1 MKALRW
7 YAAKDIRIE
16 DLDEPKAEE
25 GRVKIKVK
33 WCGICGTDLHEYLA
47 GPIFIPVD
55 EPHPITGEKAPI
67 TLGHEFCGEI
77 VEVGEGVTG
86 HAVGDRV
93 TVEPVLFDPNSKASR
108 RGLYNLC
115 DKLGFYGL
123 AGMGGGFSE
132 YASVPASIVHRL
144 PDSVSYEQGAL
155 TEPASVAVHAV
166 RESRF
171 EVGDKA
177 AVFGAGPIGLLVVEA
192 LKAAGAHEIYVV
204 ELSAQRRARAAALGA
219 RVIDPTE
226 VDAVAEIVAATDGGV
241 DVAYEVTGVPAVLQ
255 QSIDCVRIQGE
266 TMIVSVWEKPA
277 PIQPNQIL
285 FKERHLT
292 GVLGYR
298 NVFPATLA
306 LMEQG
311 YFKPEDFVTRKIA
324 LENVIEQGFTALIEE
339 KDQVKI
345 LVSPEMS

>member
-7 YAAKDIRIE
+7 HGAKDVRIE
-16 DLDEPKAEE
+16 DVAEAQAGP

-55 EPHPITGEKAPI
+55 KPHPLTGEKAPI

-77 VEVGEGVTG
+77 VAVGEGVTDYQ
-86 HAVGDRV
+86 VGDRV
-93 TVEPVLFDPNSKASR
+93 TVEPILFDPNSKASR
-108 RGLYNLC
+108 QGLYNLC
-115 DKLGFYGL
+115 DKMGFYGL

-132 YASVPASIVHRL
+132 YASVPASIIHRL

-155 TEPASVAVHAV
+155 TEPAAVAVHAV

-171 EVGDKA
+171 QIGDKV

-192 LKAAGAHEIYVV
+192 LKAAGAQEIYVV
-204 ELSAQRRARAAALGA
+204 ELSPQRREKAAALGA
-219 RVIDPTE
+219 IALDPSA
-226 VDAVAEIVAATDGGV
+226 VDAVAEIVERTDGGV
-241 DVAYEVTGVPAVLQ
+241 DVAYEVTGVAPVLQ

-266 TMIVSVWEKPA
+266 TMIVSVWEKAA
-277 PIQPNQIL
+277 PIHPNQLL
-285 FKERHLT
+285 FKERHIT
-292 GVLGYR
+292 GIIGYR

-306 LMEQG
+306 LMEKG
-311 YFKPEDFVTRKIA
+311 YFKPEDFVTSKIA
-324 LENVIEQGFTALIEE
+324 LTDVIEQGFNTLVSD
-339 KDQVKI
+339 KSQVKI
-345 LVSPEMS
+345 LVSPEK